1 MAWEYKL
8 LPLLLQGLY
17 RALQVDYSVL
27 QAFPALAWY
36 ILWLFGALQW
46 RGVGLRGIMWGNN
59 CKLYRCKAKLLAT
72 LGTAGESRGEAT
84 ATPGEG
90 VRRAS

>member
-1 MAWEYKL
+1 M
-8 LPLLLQGLY
+8 
-17 RALQVDYSVL
+17 DYSAL
-27 QAFPALAWY
+27 QAFSALARR
-36 ILWLFGALQW
+36 ILWLFGALLW

-84 ATPGEG
+84 ATLGEG
-90 VRRAS
+90 VCRAS